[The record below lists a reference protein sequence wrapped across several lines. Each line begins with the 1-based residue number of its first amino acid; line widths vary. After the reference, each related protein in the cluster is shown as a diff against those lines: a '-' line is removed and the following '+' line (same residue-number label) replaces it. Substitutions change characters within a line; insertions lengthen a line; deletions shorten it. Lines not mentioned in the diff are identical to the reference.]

1 MCTMPH
7 HHAFVDRKWI
17 PSSWVILTL
26 DAIQFGAVALI
37 VLPLTIV
44 VWWVAS
50 TVFGARG
57 RP

>member
-1 MCTMPH
+1 MPH